1 MENKR
6 EKDGITNKKGSRRT
20 YLSYL
25 SQPLDKQKTPRVT
38 LFSRANSNVNDA
50 SARESLM
57 PSECFRNEDVDA
69 ESEHNA
75 TLFSER

>member
-1 MENKR
+1 MENKK
-6 EKDGITNKKGSRRT
+6 EKDGITNKKGGRRT

-25 SQPLDKQKTPRVT
+25 SQPLDKQKIPRVT

-75 TLFSER
+75 TFFSER

>member
-1 MENKR
+1 MESKKEN
-6 EKDGITNKKGSRRT
+6 DGITKKKRSRGT

-25 SQPLDKQKTPRVT
+25 SQPRDKQKIPRVT

-50 SARESLM
+50 SARESLIS
-57 PSECFRNEDVDA
+57 SECCRNEDVDT

-75 TLFSER
+75 TLFTER